1 MSFLKLRNL
10 WPTHKENKF
19 FIFSFNLLLTGIY
32 FLVSIASLK
41 FATINSSVTPIWPST
56 GLAISIL
63 ILFGRRYIWSIF
75 AGALLANALTSPV
88 FLNALSIAGGNS
100 LEAIFGYLIFERLKI
115 YKNRFEYLT
124 DLITIGM
131 ASFIAPIISATV
143 GVCSLR
149 FFGLISSEIQYQVW
163 ATWWSADVIGALLV
177 IPLLLSFGRFEFVKF
192 YLNFKL
198 NFKKQFIYTLI
209 SIIPLVVFYFI
220 VSRTTSLK
228 FLFLFFPLITLITF
242 NKNKFVMHLF
252 SLILCAEALWITGI
266 GKGPF
271 NVSTLNQNLLN
282 LEIFLSAIAITMLVL
297 ANLNRFRFIG
307 QVRILLMSGWL
318 FWGGVFYFIQ
328 LDRDNVDKS
337 EFKITTSDLENRMKE
352 KMRDYLQV
360 LASGRA
366 LFKASKNVENEEW
379 RAFVNSLNLSMTYEG
394 MNGMGAV
401 YKVYSKDLNSHLNEA
416 KKTIDPNFSF
426 KRVPLHLGDK
436 SVFADDHFIITF
448 IEPYEKNAAARGLDL
463 GSESNRRNAAERAII
478 SGNATLTD
486 RIRLIQ
492 DKNQRF
498 GFLVYL
504 PVYKSNLPITT
515 TKERIK
521 AFSHWIY
528 APFITELFLD
538 SIFSKFKNDQVSFKL
553 YDRAEPS
560 EENLVY
566 SFHANN
572 KNMSGFQTLNTIN
585 LGDKVFYAEWS
596 QTSKYMASNNFLS
609 TWIGLIGT
617 VMVLIVVLFIINVQN
632 LEEKSK
638 KIAKILHQDFIE
650 SQLVVK
656 EQEAR
661 MIESRKM
668 ATLGEMASSIAH
680 EINNPLA
687 IIAGNNVLIKR
698 SLNEPSNEIDITKL
712 LKNVEKI
719 EKTVNRVDKIIK
731 GLRLFS
737 RDGSLDQMSSA
748 SIDSLIEETLSLCQ
762 ERFRTTGVLLS
773 FETNYHGDI
782 LCRGTQISQV
792 LINLLNNAYDA
803 VAELD
808 EKWVH
813 LKIQQVQNELII
825 SVIDSGFGVPVEIQ
839 NKILQPFFTTKEL
852 GRGTGLGLSISKGII
867 ESHGGGLTIQTL
879 KGHTCF
885 VVKLPI
891 NQKAA

>member
-1 MSFLKLRNL
+1 MSFFKIRNL
-10 WPTHKENKF
+10 CLKHKENKF
-19 FIFSFNLLLTGIY
+19 FIFALNIFFTAIY

-63 ILFGRRYIWSIF
+63 ILFGRRYILSIF
-75 AGALLANALTSPV
+75 TGALLANALTSPV
-88 FLNALSIAGGNS
+88 FMNALTIAGGNS
-100 LEAIFGYLIFERLKI
+100 LEAIFGYLIYDKLKN

-124 DLITIGM
+124 DLITIGT
-131 ASFIAPIISATV
+131 ASFLAPVISATV
-143 GVCSLR
+143 GVLSLR
-149 FFGLISSEIQYQVW
+149 YFGLISSEIQYQVW

-177 IPLLLSFGRFEFVKF
+177 IPFLLSFERFEFVKY
-192 YLNFKL
+192 YLKFKL
-198 NFKKQFIYTLI
+198 NFKKYILYSLI

-220 VSRTTSLK
+220 LSRTTSLK
-228 FLFLFFPLITLITF
+228 YLFLIFPLITLITF
-242 NKNKFVMHLF
+242 SKNKFVMHLF
-252 SLILCAEALWITGI
+252 SLIICAEALFVTGI

-271 NVSTLNQNLLN
+271 NISTLNQNLLN
-282 LEIFLSAIAITMLVL
+282 LEIFISAIAISMLVL
-297 ANLNRFRFIG
+297 VNLNRFSFIG
-307 QVRILLMSGWL
+307 QIRVLLISGWL
-318 FWGGVFYFIQ
+318 FWGGVFYFVQ
-328 LDRDNVDKS
+328 LDRDNVDNA
-337 EFKITTSDLENRMKE
+337 EFRITTTDLENRMKE
-352 KMRDYLQV
+352 KMRDYFQV

-366 LFKASKNVENEEW
+366 LFKASKSVEYDEW
-379 RAFVNSLNLSMTYEG
+379 RDFVNSLNLSKSYEG

-401 YKVYSKDLNSHLNEA
+401 YKVNSNDLNSHIQKA
-416 KKTIDPNFSF
+416 KKSIDPNFSF
-426 KRVPLHLGDK
+426 KRVPFNLGDK
-436 SVFADDHFIITF
+436 SVFAYDHFVITY
-448 IEPYEKNAAARGLDL
+448 IEPYETNAIARGLDL
-463 GSESNRRNAAERAII
+463 GSESKRRDAAEMSIL

-492 DKNQRF
+492 DKNKRY

-504 PVYKSNLPITT
+504 PVYKNNLPITS
-515 TKERIK
+515 KEERIK

-528 APFITELFLD
+528 APFITEQFLD
-538 SIFSKFKNDQVSFKL
+538 SIFTKFKNDQVTFKL
-553 YDRAEPS
+553 YDKAEPLD
-560 EENLVY
+560 ENLIY
-566 SFHANN
+566 SFNVDN
-572 KNMSGFQTLNTIN
+572 KKSRLETLNAIN
-585 LGDKVFYAEWS
+585 FGDKIFYAEWS
-596 QTSKYMASNNFLS
+596 HSSKHMASNNFLS
-609 TWIGLIGT
+609 TWIGLVGT
-617 VMVLIVVLFIINVQN
+617 IIVLIVVLFIINVQN

-638 KIAKILHQDFIE
+638 KIARVLHQDYIE

-698 SLNEPSNEIDITKL
+698 SLNEPSSELDVTKL

-737 RDGSLDQMSSA
+737 RDGSLDQMNSA
-748 SIDSLIEETLSLCQ
+748 SIDSLLEETLSLCQ
-762 ERFRTTGVLLS
+762 ERFRTSGVLLS
-773 FETNYHGDI
+773 YETDYHGEI
-782 LCRGTQISQV
+782 LCRGTQVSQV

-803 VAELD
+803 VIELE

-813 LKIQQVQNELII
+813 LKIQQMQNELII
-825 SVIDSGFGVPVEIQ
+825 SVIDSGFGIPSEIQ

-867 ESHGGGLTIQTL
+867 ESHGGKLTIQTL
-879 KGHTCF
+879 EGHTCF